1 MSNTNLIRISLL
13 INLLLVIA
21 VTVLFLKKG
30 KQNDQEVPA
39 VAANEVPRASAF
51 ADTSKVS
58 APIVAFVNSQRISEE
73 YQMLIDQNEV
83 FTKKLRSSDNKLAK
97 ERDAR
102 QKEVDKI
109 QVYVQNNPN
118 ISQEDLAVLEQSV
131 YQLKMELDSLQQ
143 VESSNLQR
151 SGEKL
156 QTEVADKIDEFLKR
170 YVGTKGIDYILS
182 YDPAFRTIL
191 YGSPA
196 YDVTDEV
203 LLGLNKE
210 YGETKEKENEKE

>member
-13 INLLLVIA
+13 VNLLLVIA
-21 VTVLFLKKG
+21 VIFLFLRKDKG
-30 KQNDQEVPA
+30 SKEDVPSIA
-39 VAANEVPRASAF
+39 VSEVPRASAF
-51 ADTSKVS
+51 ADTSKVA

-83 FTKKLRSSDNKLAK
+83 FTKKMRSSDNKLAK
-97 ERDAR
+97 ERDLR
-102 QKEVDKI
+102 QKKVDEI
-109 QVYVQNNPN
+109 QTYVQNNPT
-118 ISQEDLAVLEQSV
+118 ISDQDLAVLEKSV
-131 YQLKMELDSLQQ
+131 YDLKIELDSLQQ
-143 VESSNLQR
+143 VESANLQK

-156 QTEVADKIDEFLKR
+156 QTEVADKIDDFLKR

-182 YDPAFRTIL
+182 FDPAFRTIL

-203 LLGLNKE
+203 LQGLNKE
-210 YGETKEKENEKE
+210 YGEEKEQEKEKE

>member
-21 VTVLFLKKG
+21 VIFLFVKG
-30 KQNDQEVPA
+30 GKNNESEVP
-39 VAANEVPRASAF
+39 NEAKIDVPRASAF
-51 ADTSKVS
+51 ADTSKV
-58 APIVAFVNSQRISEE
+58 APPIVAFVNSQRISEE

-131 YQLKMELDSLQQ
+131 YQLKLELDSLQQ
-143 VESSNLQR
+143 VESTNLQK

-196 YDVTDEV
+196 YDVTDDV
-203 LLGLNKE
+203 LQGLNKE
-210 YGETKEKENEKE
+210 YGDIKEEEKE

>member
-13 INLLLVIA
+13 LNLLLVIA
-21 VTVLFLKKG
+21 VVFLFVKG
-30 KQNDQEVPA
+30 AKSKETDVPSEV
-39 VAANEVPRASAF
+39 ANELPRASAF
-51 ADTSKVS
+51 ADTSQVAS
-58 APIVAFVNSQRISEE
+58 PIVAFVNSQRISEE

-97 ERDAR
+97 ERDSR

-109 QVYVQNNPN
+109 QMYVQNNPN

-131 YQLKMELDSLQQ
+131 YQLKLELDSLQQ
-143 VESSNLQR
+143 VESTNLQR

-203 LLGLNKE
+203 LQGLNKE
-210 YGETKEKENEKE
+210 YEEIKEKEKEKE

>member
-1 MSNTNLIRISLL
+1 MSNTNLIRISLV
-13 INLLLVIA
+13 INLLLIIA
-21 VTVLFLKKG
+21 VVFLFIKKG
-30 KQNDQEVPA
+30 KEGDSSVPA
-39 VAANEVPRASAF
+39 EVVNEVPRASAF
-51 ADTSKVS
+51 ADTSKVA
-58 APIVAFVNSQRISEE
+58 APIVAFVNNLRISEE

-109 QVYVQNNPN
+109 QAYVQNTPN
-118 ISQEDLAVLEQSV
+118 ISEEDLAVLEQSV
-131 YQLKMELDSLQQ
+131 YQLRLELDSLQQ
-143 VESSNLQR
+143 VESANLQR

-156 QTEVADKIDEFLKR
+156 QTEVADKIDDFLKR

-182 YDPAFRTIL
+182 YDPTFRTIL

-203 LLGLNKE
+203 IQGLNKE
-210 YGETKEKENEKE
+210 YAEEKEKEQE